1 MAAKRQQLI
10 MLAGAGVLAWL
21 LVRRSSAST
30 QNAPAVAP
38 FQTGGSASWGT
49 GGRESVFPSNN
60 VAELKNS
67 GPAIDPNLATTGGN
81 MLNPSHH
88 VNDFSTWGTWGAGG
102 GGAPK
107 PARVDADGI
116 RTFSDGTSEP
126 IANTP
131 ERRQQLLAIWADQA
145 AGKPGT
151 LGGYLFPGQ

>member
-1 MAAKRQQLI
+1 
-10 MLAGAGVLAWL
+10 MLAGAGALAWL
-21 LVRRSSAST
+21 LLRRGSSSST
-30 QNAPAVAP
+30 QTPAVAP
-38 FQTGGSASWGT
+38 FASGASGASWPSWGT
-49 GGRESVFPSNN
+49 AGRDSEFPANT
-60 VAELKNS
+60 AAAPKNAVS
-67 GPAIDPNLATTGGN
+67 AIINPNLATTGGN

-88 VNDFSTWGTWGAGG
+88 VNDFSTRGTWGAGG

-116 RTFSDGTSEP
+116 MTFSDGTSEP